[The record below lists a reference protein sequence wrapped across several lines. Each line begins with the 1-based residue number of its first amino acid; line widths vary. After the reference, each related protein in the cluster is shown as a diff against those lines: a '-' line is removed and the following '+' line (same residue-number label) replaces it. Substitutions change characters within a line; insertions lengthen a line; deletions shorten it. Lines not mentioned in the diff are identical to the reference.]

1 MSGLKQILYIT
12 YYETVHIFKDKI
24 LLVLIFF
31 VPLLYAF
38 FFGAVYSQGI
48 LTGIPLAVVDL
59 DHSAL
64 SREVIK
70 SFENSPRFSIV
81 QDITTYPLLEEGM
94 RKSVIRAGV
103 VIPENF
109 ARDADLNRGT
119 EILTVYDGS
128 NLIWG
133 YNIRKYTLE
142 VVNQFNTGHASSYMA
157 GLGLTKKEIT
167 NILDTLSTNIDVW
180 YNPTFSYTSYMLYG
194 LIMLV
199 IHQICL
205 LSASLTVT
213 REKEKNCW
221 IQFLSSPLPA
231 WKIFLGKSL
240 PYFLTGFFNYVLL
253 IWFIT
258 RFVQIKIEGS
268 VFLMAL
274 LGLLYTVVIISAG
287 FYISLKAKNSLQATR
302 FIMLLSVPLLMVS
315 GYTWPQTH
323 IPAFINNFASL
334 IPFTWMAEGFRN
346 IAVKDLGAG
355 CLTPVILALSLMS
368 ITAVLLAVSFA
379 KRKNRPMK
387 IFNDHF

>member
-1 MSGLKQILYIT
+1 MKQILYIT

>member
-287 FYISLKAKNSLQATR
+287 FYTSLKAKNSLQATR

>member
-12 YYETVHIFKDKI
+12 YYETIHIFKDKI

-287 FYISLKAKNSLQATR
+287 FYTSLKAKNSLQATR

>member
-1 MSGLKQILYIT
+1 MKQILYIT
-12 YYETVHIFKDKI
+12 YYETIHIFKDKI

>member
-1 MSGLKQILYIT
+1 VSGLKQILYIT
-12 YYETVHIFKDKI
+12 YYETIHIFKDKI

>member
-12 YYETVHIFKDKI
+12 YYETIHIFKDKI

-81 QDITTYPLLEEGM
+81 QDITTYPLLEEGI

>member
-1 MSGLKQILYIT
+1 M
-12 YYETVHIFKDKI
+12 
-24 LLVLIFF
+24 LIFF

-109 ARDADLNRGT
+109 ARDADLHRGT

-287 FYISLKAKNSLQATR
+287 FYLSLKAKNSLQATR

>member
-12 YYETVHIFKDKI
+12 YYETIHIFKDKI

-287 FYISLKAKNSLQATR
+287 FYLSLKAKNSLQATR

>member
-12 YYETVHIFKDKI
+12 YYETIHIFKDKI